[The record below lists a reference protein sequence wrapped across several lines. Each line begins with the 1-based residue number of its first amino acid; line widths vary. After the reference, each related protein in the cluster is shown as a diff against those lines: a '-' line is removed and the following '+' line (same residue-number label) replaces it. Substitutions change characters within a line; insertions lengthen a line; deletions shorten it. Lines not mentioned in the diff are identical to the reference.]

1 MFASKSE
8 RKVHY
13 SIRKFSI
20 GVASVV
26 VASLFLGGVVHAEGV
41 RSKNNLTVTSSGQDI
56 SKKYADEVESHLQS
70 ILKDV
75 NKNLKKVQ
83 HTQNVDFNKKLSRIK
98 TKYLY
103 GLKEKSEA
111 ELTLK
116 TKETKEELTAAFE
129 QFKKDTLKSGKKV
142 AEAEKKA
149 KAQKEEDRRN
159 YPTNTYKTIELEIAE
174 AEVGVAKAELEL
186 EFAQAQVQIPQDT
199 EKINAA
205 KSKVEAAKSNVKKLE
220 KIKSD
225 IEKTYLYKLDN
236 STKETPKP
244 RVRRNSPQVGDSREL
259 KETIDKAKETL
270 STYMVTR
277 LTKLDPSVFWFA
289 DLLMDAKKVVEE
301 YKTKLE
307 DASDKKSVE
316 DLRKEAEGKIESL
329 IVTHQNREKENQP
342 APQPGGQAG
351 GSMVVPPVTQ
361 TPPSTS
367 QSPGQKATEAE
378 KKKLQDL
385 IRQFQE
391 ALNKLDDE
399 TKTVPDG
406 AKLTGEAGKAYNETR
421 TYAKEVVDK
430 SKKLL
435 SQTAVTMD
443 ELAMQLTKLNDAMSK
458 LKEAKAK
465 LVPEVKP
472 QPENPEPKP
481 QPEGEKPSVP
491 DINQE
496 KEKAKLAIATYMSKI
511 LDDIKKHHLKKEKH
525 HQIVAL
531 IKDLDKLKKQALSE
545 IDNVNT
551 KVEIENTVHKVF
563 ADMDTVVTKF
573 QKGLIQNTPQV
584 PEAPKSP
591 EVPKVSD
598 TPKAPDTP
606 QVPEAPKSPEVPKVP
621 EAPKAPDTP
630 QVPEAPKSPEVPKV
644 PDTPKAPDTPQV
656 PEAPKSP
663 EVPKVPDTPKAPDTP
678 QVPEAPKSP
687 EVPKVPD
694 TPKAPDTPQ
703 VPEAPKAPDTPQIPE
718 APAPETPKTGWKQE
732 NGMWY
737 FYNTDG
743 SMATGW
749 LEYNGSWYYLN
760 ANGAMATGWLE
771 YNGSWYYLNTNGAME
786 TGWLE

>member
-26 VASLFLGGVVHAEGV
+26 VASLFLGGVVHAEEV
-41 RSKNNLTVTSSGQDI
+41 RRGNNLTVTSSG
-56 SKKYADEVESHLQS
+56 DEVESHYQS
-70 ILKDV
+70 ILEKVRKSLEKDR
-75 NKNLKKVQ
+75 
-83 HTQNVDFNKKLSRIK
+83 HTQNVDLIKKLQDIK
-98 TKYLY
+98 RTYLY
-103 GLKEKSEA
+103 NLKEKPEA
-111 ELTLK
+111 ELTSK
-116 TKETKEELTAAFE
+116 TKKELDAAFE
-129 QFKKDTLKSGKKV
+129 KFKKEPELTKKL

-149 KAQKEEDRRN
+149 KDQKEEDHRN

-186 EFAQAQVQIPQDT
+186 AQAQVQIPQDT

-205 KSKVEAAKSNVKKLE
+205 KAKVEAAKSNVKKLE

-236 STKETPKP
+236 STKETPKS

-606 QVPEAPKSPEVPKVP
+606 Q
-621 EAPKAPDTP
+621 
-630 QVPEAPKSPEVPKV
+630 
-644 PDTPKAPDTPQV
+644 
-656 PEAPKSP
+656 
-663 EVPKVPDTPKAPDTP
+663 
-678 QVPEAPKSP
+678 
-687 EVPKVPD
+687 
-694 TPKAPDTPQ
+694 
-703 VPEAPKAPDTPQIPE
+703 IPE
-718 APAPETPKTGWKQE
+718 APAPETPAPAPEAPKTGWKQE

-786 TGWLE
+786 TGWLEYNGSWYYLNANGSMATGWLKDGDTWYYLEASGAMKESQWFKVSDKWYYVNGSGALAVNTTVGGYRVNANGKWVN

>member
-26 VASLFLGGVVHAEGV
+26 VASLFLGGVVHAEEV
-41 RSKNNLTVTSSGQDI
+41 RRGNNLTVTSSG
-56 SKKYADEVESHLQS
+56 DEVESHYQS
-70 ILKDV
+70 ILEKVRKSLEKDR
-75 NKNLKKVQ
+75 
-83 HTQNVDFNKKLSRIK
+83 HTQNVDLIKKLQDIK
-98 TKYLY
+98 RTYLY
-103 GLKEKSEA
+103 NLKEKPEA
-111 ELTLK
+111 ELTSK
-116 TKETKEELTAAFE
+116 TKKELDAAFE
-129 QFKKDTLKSGKKV
+129 KFKKEPELTKKL

-149 KAQKEEDRRN
+149 KDQKEEDHRN

-186 EFAQAQVQIPQDT
+186 AQAQVQIPQDT

-205 KSKVEAAKSNVKKLE
+205 KAKVEAAKSNVKKLE

-236 STKETPKP
+236 STKETPKS

-606 QVPEAPKSPEVPKVP
+606 QVP
-621 EAPKAPDTP
+621 
-630 QVPEAPKSPEVPKV
+630 
-644 PDTPKAPDTPQV
+644 
-656 PEAPKSP
+656 
-663 EVPKVPDTPKAPDTP
+663 
-678 QVPEAPKSP
+678 
-687 EVPKVPD
+687 D

-718 APAPETPKTGWKQE
+718 APAPETPAPAPEAPKTGWKQE

>member
-236 STKETPKP
+236 STKETPKS

-678 QVPEAPKSP
+678 QVPEAPK
-687 EVPKVPD
+687 
-694 TPKAPDTPQ
+694 
-703 VPEAPKAPDTPQIPE
+703 APDTPQIPE
-718 APAPETPKTGWKQE
+718 APAPETPAPAPEAPKTGWKQE

-760 ANGAMATGWLE
+760 
-771 YNGSWYYLNTNGAME
+771 
-786 TGWLE
+786 

>member
-26 VASLFLGGVVHAEGV
+26 VASLFLGGVVHAEEV
-41 RSKNNLTVTSSGQDI
+41 RRGNNLTVTSSG
-56 SKKYADEVESHLQS
+56 DEVESHYQS
-70 ILKDV
+70 ILEKVRKSLEKDR
-75 NKNLKKVQ
+75 
-83 HTQNVDFNKKLSRIK
+83 HTQNVDLIKKLQDIK
-98 TKYLY
+98 RTYLY
-103 GLKEKSEA
+103 NLKEKPEA
-111 ELTLK
+111 ELTSK
-116 TKETKEELTAAFE
+116 TKKELDAAFE
-129 QFKKDTLKSGKKV
+129 KFKKEPELTKKL

-149 KAQKEEDRRN
+149 KDQKEEDHRN

-186 EFAQAQVQIPQDT
+186 AQAQVQIPQDT

-205 KSKVEAAKSNVKKLE
+205 KAKVEAAKSNVKKLE

-236 STKETPKP
+236 STKETPKS

-606 QVPEAPKSPEVPKVP
+606 QVP
-621 EAPKAPDTP
+621 
-630 QVPEAPKSPEVPKV
+630 
-644 PDTPKAPDTPQV
+644 
-656 PEAPKSP
+656 
-663 EVPKVPDTPKAPDTP
+663 
-678 QVPEAPKSP
+678 
-687 EVPKVPD
+687 D

-718 APAPETPKTGWKQE
+718 APAPETPAPAPEAPKTGWKQE

-786 TGWLE
+786 TGWLEY

>member
-236 STKETPKP
+236 STKETPKS

-678 QVPEAPKSP
+678 QVPEAPK
-687 EVPKVPD
+687 
-694 TPKAPDTPQ
+694 APDTPQ
-703 VPEAPKAPDTPQIPE
+703 IPEAPAPDTPQIPE
-718 APAPETPKTGWKQE
+718 APAPETPAPAPEAPKTGWKQE

-760 ANGAMATGWLE
+760 ANGAMA
-771 YNGSWYYLNTNGAME
+771 
-786 TGWLE
+786 